1 MGKRIGGGEFAPGSR
16 GDAEDDDEGA
26 GGGVVGSSR
35 GLEGLCAVVR
45 SPCLSVGGLLA
56 DPAGGWLLPELLPL

>member
-1 MGKRIGGGEFAPGSR
+1 MVGKRSGGDVVPSSR

-35 GLEGLCAVVR
+35 GLEGLGAVVR
-45 SPCLSVGGLLA
+45 SPCLSEGGLLA
-56 DPAGGWLLPELLPL
+56 APAGGRLLPELLPL